1 MRQVTGSNP
10 SPSANRMSIQ
20 LTLSGHSF
28 SRSDLPRLSSRDER
42 MVDIEVI
49 TDRTILVPADL
60 LNEQHAEQLFS
71 IAGITPRE
79 DEQIIVVRD
88 DKSGIAALMALPD
101 TLLATLADRYG
112 RRYELT
118 TPLLRTRLC
127 TEPTVWLYLAAGIIY
142 IKVWSGGKLRL
153 AEAFPYKKEEDI
165 LYYASVLDKQFVLNN
180 FCIVVDGTTSSSIKT
195 SDCVKLL
202 KKYYKKV
209 ICE

>member
-1 MRQVTGSNP
+1 
-10 SPSANRMSIQ
+10 MSIQ

-42 MVDIEVI
+42 MVDVEVV

-60 LNEQHAEQLFS
+60 LNEQHVEHLLG
-71 IAGITPRE
+71 IAGFAPRE
-79 DEQIIVVRD
+79 DEQIVVARD
-88 DKSGIAALMALPD
+88 EKSGIAALIALPR

-142 IKVWSGGKLRL
+142 IKVWSGGKLRM
-153 AEAFPYKKEEDI
+153 AEVFPYKKEEDI

-180 FCIVVDGTTSSSIKT
+180 FRIVVDGTTSSSIKT
-195 SDCVKLL
+195 IDCVKLL